1 MSESHPTGHVVD
13 PDRVPDEPLRPPW
26 AQGGLVDVFRRRYL
40 LRLLVDK
47 EIQAR
52 YQGSVLGLFWSYIQP
67 LVRFLMYFLVI
78 GLVLKLHDDI
88 PNFAIHLF
96 CGLVFVNYFTE
107 TFSSGTRSILRNK
120 ALVKK
125 MALPREMFPVAAMIV
140 SAIHAFPQL
149 VILAFFS
156 LLEGYAPSWSGLA
169 AFALGFAVLALW
181 GTGLAILFSAW
192 NVYFRDFENVVATL
206 TIFTHWAVPMIY
218 PWSKVG
224 ESSLPTWAKELYLAD
239 PLAEAV
245 LLMQKAFWFPTC
257 DDRAKAACQPEHA
270 FPEHLYTRGLVMVA
284 LGVVFLVVAQRVFAR
299 LEGKF
304 AERL

>member
-1 MSESHPTGHVVD
+1 MSESHPTGYVVD
-13 PDRVPDEPLRPPW
+13 PERVPDEPLSPPW
-26 AQGGLVDVFRRRYL
+26 AQGGLIDVFRRRYL

-47 EIQAR
+47 EIQSR

-78 GLVLKLHDDI
+78 GLVLKLHEDI

-149 VILAFFS
+149 VILTVFS
-156 LLEGYAPSWSGLA
+156 IIEGYTPSWGGVA

-192 NVYFRDFENVVATL
+192 NVYFRDFENVVSTL

-224 ESSLPTWAKELYLAD
+224 ESSLPDWAKELYLAD

-257 DDRAKAACQPEHA
+257 DDPAKVACEPSHA
-270 FPEHLYTRGLVMVA
+270 FPDHLYTRGLVMAA
-284 LGVVFLVVAQRVFAR
+284 LGVVFLVIAQRVFAR